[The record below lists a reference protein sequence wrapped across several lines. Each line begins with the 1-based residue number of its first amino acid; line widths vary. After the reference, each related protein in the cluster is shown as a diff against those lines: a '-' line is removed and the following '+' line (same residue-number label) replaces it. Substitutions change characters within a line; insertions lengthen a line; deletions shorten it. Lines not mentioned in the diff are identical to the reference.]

1 MVNKEQE
8 QKINE
13 LIEYYNSTNQTEKS
27 EFILEILN
35 SLNDSKYLTI
45 FTGSVELLK
54 AYDIKSMT
62 SEEFDVLSTKV
73 TDLLKLTLEKCY

>member
-1 MVNKEQE
+1 MINKEQE

-13 LIEYYNSTNQTEKS
+13 LIEYYNSTNQQEKS

-45 FTGSVELLK
+45 FNGAVELLK
-54 AYDIKSMT
+54 AYDIKTMT
-62 SEEFDVLSTKV
+62 SEEFDELTTKV
-73 TDLLKLTLEKCY
+73 TNLLKLTLEKCY